1 MTKKEVK
8 SIVNEVYPLIKKYY
22 GKSKYF
28 DNFPSVKYH
37 HNIYARITGE
47 ENMEGEISPSGEFER
62 ETNTIWIYYP
72 KAIDDKWVIQTLL
85 HEYTHYLQDGDEMKR
100 LYDEEGYE
108 YDNHP
113 FELDAIEAESD
124 WEIFTSSHRLYPLHK
139 IVSEELA

>member
-1 MTKKEVK
+1 MYKNEVK
-8 SIVNEVYPLIKKYY
+8 NIVEEVYPLIKQYY
-22 GKSKYF
+22 GKSKF
-28 DNFPSVKYH
+28 NGKAPKVDYH
-37 HNIYARITGE
+37 HNIYARITGVDE
-47 ENMEGEISPSGEFER
+47 AEGDCSPSAEFER

-72 KAIDDKWVIQTLL
+72 EMKSDQDIIQTII

-124 WEIFTSSHRLYPLHK
+124 WEIFISSHRLYPLHK

>member
-8 SIVNEVYPLIKKYY
+8 SIVNEVYPLIKTYY

-28 DNFPSVKYH
+28 THFPSIKYH

-47 ENMEGEISPSGEFER
+47 ENMEGEVSPSGEFER

-72 KAIDDKWVIQTLL
+72 EAIDEKWVIQTLL
-85 HEYTHYLQDGDEMKR
+85 HEYTHYLQDANEMKR

-113 FELDAIEAESD
+113 FELEAIEEESN
-124 WEIFTSSHRLYPLHK
+124 WEKFKNFKLILQ
-139 IVSEELA
+139 

>member
-1 MTKKEVK
+1 
-8 SIVNEVYPLIKKYY
+8 
-22 GKSKYF
+22 
-28 DNFPSVKYH
+28 
-37 HNIYARITGE
+37 
-47 ENMEGEISPSGEFER
+47 
-62 ETNTIWIYYP
+62 
-72 KAIDDKWVIQTLL
+72 
-85 HEYTHYLQDGDEMKR
+85 MKR

>member
-1 MTKKEVK
+1 MDLLPR
-8 SIVNEVYPLIKKYY
+8 NEVSDQDGLYKLLI
-22 GKSKYF
+22 
-28 DNFPSVKYH
+28 
-37 HNIYARITGE
+37 
-47 ENMEGEISPSGEFER
+47 
-62 ETNTIWIYYP
+62 
-72 KAIDDKWVIQTLL
+72 

-124 WEIFTSSHRLYPLHK
+124 WEIFISSHRLYPLHK